1 MSYLEIEKVIGREI
15 IDSRGNPTVEAEVW
29 LADGTIGRGAAP
41 SGASTGEFEALEL
54 RDGDK
59 SRFGG
64 KGVSKAVENINTTIN
79 EALVGMDASDIYA
92 VDAAML
98 KADGTKDKSNLG
110 ANAILAVSTAAARA
124 AAISLDVPLYRF
136 LGGVSGNKLP
146 VPMMNILNGGAHAAN
161 TVDVQE
167 FMIMP
172 AGAPSFK
179 EGLRWCTEVFHAL
192 QALLK
197 SKGLATSV
205 GDEGGFAP
213 DLASDE
219 EAIQYILEAIE
230 KAGYVP
236 GKDFVL
242 AMDAASSEWK
252 GSKKGEYKLP
262 KCGKVFTSEELVE
275 HWKQLVEKY
284 PIYSIEDGLDEED
297 WEGWQ
302 HMTKE
307 LGGKVQLVGD
317 DLFVTNT
324 ERLSKGISLG
334 CGNSILI
341 KLNQI
346 GSVSETLEAI
356 KMAHKAGYTAIAS
369 HRSGETEDT
378 TIADLAVA
386 LNTCQI
392 KTGAPSRSERVA
404 KYNQLL
410 RIEEELGGAAQYPG
424 FGAFL
429 IKKYITGNNLRAR
442 QKACGRGGAESRPY
456 AFVEKIVRF
465 WRKKLCKISVMLPR
479 QHTQTLIFWYSIFAG
494 WENPAVHNLKEVHND
509 RFQTVGRL

>member
-1 MSYLEIEKVIGREI
+1 MVYTAIEKVIGREI
-15 IDSRGNPTVEAEVW
+15 LDSRGNPTVEAEVY
-29 LADGTIGRGAAP
+29 LADGTVGRGTAP

-59 SRFGG
+59 SRYGG
-64 KGVSKAVENINTTIN
+64 KGVSKAVENINTVIN
-79 EALVGMDASDIYA
+79 DAVKGIDASDTYA
-92 VDAAML
+92 VDKAMID
-98 KADGTKDKSNLG
+98 ADGTNDKSKLG
-110 ANAILAVSTAAARA
+110 ANAILAVSIAAARA
-124 AAISLDVPLYRF
+124 ASIAMGVPLYRF
-136 LGGVSGNKLP
+136 LGGVSGNRLP

-172 AGAPSFK
+172 VGAPSFK
-179 EGLRWCTEVFHAL
+179 EALRQCAEVFHAL
-192 QALLK
+192 AALLK

-219 EAIQYILEAIE
+219 EAIRYILEAV
-230 KAGYVP
+230 KNAGYEP
-236 GKDFVL
+236 GKDFMI

-252 GSKKGEYKLP
+252 GSKKGEYILP
-262 KCGKVFTSEELVE
+262 KAGTKFTSSELIA

-284 PIYSIEDGLDEED
+284 PIISIEDALDEED

-302 HMTKE
+302 ELTKE

-324 ERLSKGISLG
+324 ERLAKGISLG

-356 KMAHKAGYTAIAS
+356 KMAHKAGYTAISS
-369 HRSGETEDT
+369 HRSGETADT

-410 RIEEELGGAAQYPG
+410 RIEEELGASAVYPG
-424 FGAFL
+424 MAAFNV
-429 IKKYITGNNLRAR
+429 KR
-442 QKACGRGGAESRPY
+442 
-456 AFVEKIVRF
+456 
-465 WRKKLCKISVMLPR
+465 
-479 QHTQTLIFWYSIFAG
+479 
-494 WENPAVHNLKEVHND
+494 
-509 RFQTVGRL
+509 

>member
-1 MSYLEIEKVIGREI
+1 MTYLEIEKVVGREI
-15 IDSRGNPTVEAEVW
+15 IDSRGNPTVEAEVY
-29 LADGTIGRGAAP
+29 LADGTVGRGAAP

-54 RDGDK
+54 RDGNKD
-59 SRFGG
+59 RFGG
-64 KGVSKAVENINTTIN
+64 KGVSKAVGNINTTIN
-79 EALVGMDASDIYA
+79 EALKGIDASDIYA
-92 VDAAML
+92 VDGAML
-98 KADGTKDKSNLG
+98 AADGTKDKSNLG
-110 ANAILAVSTAAARA
+110 ANAILAVSIAAVRA
-124 AAISLDVPLYRF
+124 AATALQIPLYRL
-136 LGGVSGNKLP
+136 LGGVNGNRLP

-192 QALLK
+192 AALLK
-197 SKGLATSV
+197 ERGLATSV

-213 DLASDE
+213 DLGSDE
-219 EAIQYILEAIE
+219 EAIECILEAVE
-230 KAGYVP
+230 KAGYKP
-236 GKDFVL
+236 GEDFVL

-252 GSKKGEYKLP
+252 SATKGEYLLP
-262 KCGKVFTSEELVE
+262 KSGRKFTSAELIE
-275 HWKQLVEKY
+275 HWKQLCEKY

-302 HMTKE
+302 QLTKE
-307 LGGKVQLVGD
+307 LGDTVQLVGD

-324 ERLSKGISLG
+324 ERLSKGIKLG

-356 KMAHKAGYTAIAS
+356 KMAHNAGYTAVTS

-410 RIEEELGGAAQYPG
+410 RIEEQLGNAAVYPG
-424 FGAFL
+424 KGAFH
-429 IKKYITGNNLRAR
+429 I
-442 QKACGRGGAESRPY
+442 SR
-456 AFVEKIVRF
+456 
-465 WRKKLCKISVMLPR
+465 
-479 QHTQTLIFWYSIFAG
+479 
-494 WENPAVHNLKEVHND
+494 
-509 RFQTVGRL
+509 

>member
-1 MSYLEIEKVIGREI
+1 MSYLQIEKVVGREI
-15 IDSRGNPTVEAEVW
+15 LDSRGNPTVEAEVT
-29 LADGTIGRGAAP
+29 LVDGTVARGTAP

-59 SRFGG
+59 ARYLG
-64 KGVSKAVENINTTIN
+64 KGVTKAVENINTIIN
-79 EALVGMDASDIYA
+79 ETITGMDASDLYA
-92 VDAAML
+92 VDKAMIA
-98 KADGTKDKSNLG
+98 ADGTKDKSNLG
-110 ANAILAVSTAAARA
+110 ANAILAVSIATARA
-124 AAISLDVPLYRF
+124 AATALDIPLYRF
-136 LGGVSGNKLP
+136 LGGVSGTRLP
-146 VPMMNILNGGAHAAN
+146 VPMMNILNGGAHATN
-161 TVDVQE
+161 TVDTQE

-172 AGAPSFK
+172 VGAPSFK
-179 EGLRWCTEVFHAL
+179 EALRWCAEVFHNLAKI
-192 QALLK
+192 LK

-213 DLASDE
+213 NLSSDDE
-219 EAIQYILEAIE
+219 TIETILEAV
-230 KAGYVP
+230 KAAGYEP
-236 GKDFVL
+236 GRDFMI

-252 GSKKGEYKLP
+252 SEKGKGFYHQP
-262 KCGKVFTSEELVE
+262 KSGRDFTSDELIQ
-275 HWKQLVEKY
+275 HWADLVEKY
-284 PIYSIEDGLDEED
+284 PIISIEDALDEED

-302 HMTKE
+302 KLTAK

-324 ERLSKGISLG
+324 ERLKKGIELG

-356 KMAHKAGYTAIAS
+356 QMAHNAGYTAISS
-369 HRSGETEDT
+369 HRSGETADT

-410 RIEEELGGAAQYPG
+410 RIEEELGDSAVYPG
-424 FGAFL
+424 MAAFHV
-429 IKKYITGNNLRAR
+429 K
-442 QKACGRGGAESRPY
+442 
-456 AFVEKIVRF
+456 
-465 WRKKLCKISVMLPR
+465 
-479 QHTQTLIFWYSIFAG
+479 
-494 WENPAVHNLKEVHND
+494 
-509 RFQTVGRL
+509 

>member
-1 MSYLEIEKVIGREI
+1 MVYTAIEKVIGREI
-15 IDSRGNPTVEAEVW
+15 LDSRGNPTVEAEVY
-29 LADGTIGRGAAP
+29 LADGTVGRGTAP

-59 SRFGG
+59 SRYGG
-64 KGVSKAVENINTTIN
+64 KGVSKAVENINTVIN
-79 EALVGMDASDIYA
+79 DAVKGIDASDTYA
-92 VDAAML
+92 VDKAMID
-98 KADGTKDKSNLG
+98 ADGTKDKSKLG
-110 ANAILAVSTAAARA
+110 ANAILAVSIAAARA
-124 AAISLDVPLYRF
+124 ASIAIGVPLYRF
-136 LGGVSGNKLP
+136 LGGVSGNRLP

-172 AGAPSFK
+172 VGAPSFK
-179 EGLRWCTEVFHAL
+179 EALRQCAEVFHAL
-192 QALLK
+192 AALLK

-213 DLASDE
+213 DLGSDE
-219 EAIQYILEAIE
+219 EAIRYILEAV
-230 KAGYVP
+230 KNAGYEP
-236 GKDFVL
+236 GKDFMI

-252 GSKKGEYKLP
+252 GSKKGEYILP
-262 KCGKVFTSEELVE
+262 KAGTKFTSSELIA
-275 HWKQLVEKY
+275 HWKKLVEKY
-284 PIYSIEDGLDEED
+284 PIISIEDALDEED

-302 HMTKE
+302 ELTKE

-324 ERLSKGISLG
+324 ERLAKGISLG

-356 KMAHKAGYTAIAS
+356 KMAHKAGYTAISS
-369 HRSGETEDT
+369 HRSGETADT

-410 RIEEELGGAAQYPG
+410 RIEEELGEAACYPG
-424 FGAFL
+424 KAAFG
-429 IKKYITGNNLRAR
+429 R
-442 QKACGRGGAESRPY
+442 
-456 AFVEKIVRF
+456 
-465 WRKKLCKISVMLPR
+465 
-479 QHTQTLIFWYSIFAG
+479 
-494 WENPAVHNLKEVHND
+494 
-509 RFQTVGRL
+509 

>member
-1 MSYLEIEKVIGREI
+1 MSCLTIEKVIGREI
-15 IDSRGNPTVEAEVW
+15 MDSRGNPTVEAEVV
-29 LADGTIGRGAAP
+29 LAGGVIGRGAAP

-59 SRFGG
+59 SRYLG
-64 KGVSKAVENINTTIN
+64 KGVTKAVANINGPIQDV
-79 EALVGMDASDIYA
+79 LIGMDASDIYA
-92 VDAAML
+92 VDAAMIQ
-98 KADGTKDKSNLG
+98 ADGTKDKSKLG
-110 ANAILAVSTAAARA
+110 ANAILAVSIAAARA
-124 AAISLDVPLYRF
+124 ASIALDIPLYRF
-136 LGGVSGNKLP
+136 LGGISGNRLP

-172 AGAPSFK
+172 VGAPSFK
-179 EGLRWCTEVFHAL
+179 EALRMCAEVFHAL
-192 QALLK
+192 AALLK
-197 SKGLATSV
+197 AEGLATSV

-219 EAIQYILEAIE
+219 EAIQYILKAIE

-236 GKDFVL
+236 GKDFML

-252 GSKKGEYKLP
+252 GEKKGEYVLP
-262 KCGKVFTSEELVE
+262 KAGTKFTSEGLIE

-284 PIYSIEDGLDEED
+284 PIISIEDALDEED
-297 WEGWQ
+297 WDGWKLL
-302 HMTKE
+302 TKE
-307 LGGKVQLVGD
+307 LGDKVQLVGD

-324 ERLSKGISLG
+324 ERLKKGIDNG

-356 KMAHKAGYTAIAS
+356 KMAHKAGYTAISS

-392 KTGAPSRSERVA
+392 KTGAPSRTERVA

-410 RIEEELGGAAQYPG
+410 RIEEELGASAVYPG
-424 FGAFL
+424 MGAFNV
-429 IKKYITGNNLRAR
+429 KR
-442 QKACGRGGAESRPY
+442 
-456 AFVEKIVRF
+456 
-465 WRKKLCKISVMLPR
+465 
-479 QHTQTLIFWYSIFAG
+479 
-494 WENPAVHNLKEVHND
+494 
-509 RFQTVGRL
+509 

>member
-1 MSYLEIEKVIGREI
+1 MDYLEIEKVVGREI
-15 IDSRGNPTVEAEVW
+15 IDSRGNPTVEAEVY
-29 LADGTIGRGAAP
+29 LADGTVGRGAAP

-59 SRFGG
+59 DRFGG
-64 KGVSKAVENINTTIN
+64 KGVSRAVQNINTIIHDT
-79 EALVGMDASDIYA
+79 VKGMDASDIYG
-92 VDAAML
+92 VDQAMI
-98 KADGTKDKSNLG
+98 KADGTEDKSELG
-110 ANAILAVSTAAARA
+110 ANAILAVSIAAARA
-124 AAISLDVPLYRF
+124 ASISLGIPLYRF
-136 LGGVSGNKLP
+136 LGGVNGNRMP

-172 AGAPSFK
+172 AGAPGFR

-192 QALLK
+192 AALLK
-197 SKGLATSV
+197 EKGLATSV

-219 EAIQYILEAIE
+219 EAIQFILEAVRR
-230 KAGYVP
+230 AGYEP

-252 GSKKGEYKLP
+252 SGTKGQYILPKSKKHFSSG
-262 KCGKVFTSEELVE
+262 ELVA
-275 HWKQLVEKY
+275 HWKELCEKY
-284 PIYSIEDGLDEED
+284 PICSIEDGLDEED

-302 HMTKE
+302 LMTRE
-307 LGGKVQLVGD
+307 LGGRVQLVGD

-324 ERLSKGISLG
+324 ARLKKGISMG
-334 CGNSILI
+334 CANSVLI

-356 KMAHKAGYTAIAS
+356 KMAHRAGYTAIAS

-410 RIEEELGGAAQYPG
+410 RIEEELGDSAVYPG
-424 FGAFL
+424 MEVFNKLNGS
-429 IKKYITGNNLRAR
+429 GG
-442 QKACGRGGAESRPY
+442 GR
-456 AFVEKIVRF
+456 
-465 WRKKLCKISVMLPR
+465 
-479 QHTQTLIFWYSIFAG
+479 
-494 WENPAVHNLKEVHND
+494 
-509 RFQTVGRL
+509 

>member
-1 MSYLEIEKVIGREI
+1 M
-15 IDSRGNPTVEAEVW
+15 SRGLGDVYK
-29 LADGTIGRGAAP
+29 RQ
-41 SGASTGEFEALEL
+41 LEL

-64 KGVSKAVENINTTIN
+64 KGVSKAVENNNTVINA
-79 EALVGMDASDIYA
+79 ALVGLDAADTYA

-98 KADGTKDKSNLG
+98 QADGTKDKSNLG
-110 ANAILAVSTAAARA
+110 ANAILAVSIAAARA
-124 AAISLDVPLYRF
+124 AAASLDLPLYRF

-172 AGAPSFK
+172 AGAPSFR

-197 SKGLATSV
+197 DKGLATSV

-219 EAIQYILEAIE
+219 EAIQYILAAIE
-230 KAGYVP
+230 KAGYQP
-236 GKDFVL
+236 GRDFVL

-252 GSKKGEYKLP
+252 GSKKGEYRLP
-262 KCGKVFTSEELVE
+262 KCGKVFTSEELVA

-302 HMTKE
+302 QMTKE

-324 ERLSKGISLG
+324 ERLAKGIQLG
-334 CGNSILI
+334 AGNAILI

-356 KMAHKAGYTAIAS
+356 KMAHKAGYTAISS

-392 KTGAPSRSERVA
+392 KTGAPSRTERVA

-410 RIEEELGGAAQYPG
+410 RIEEQLGESAVYPG
-424 FGAFL
+424 MEAF
-429 IKKYITGNNLRAR
+429 
-442 QKACGRGGAESRPY
+442 
-456 AFVEKIVRF
+456 
-465 WRKKLCKISVMLPR
+465 
-479 QHTQTLIFWYSIFAG
+479 
-494 WENPAVHNLKEVHND
+494 
-509 RFQTVGRL
+509 

>member
-1 MSYLEIEKVIGREI
+1 MSNLHIEKVIGREI
-15 IDSRGNPTVEAEVW
+15 LDSRGNPTVEAEVT
-29 LADGTIGRGAAP
+29 LADGTVGRGMAP

-59 SRFGG
+59 ARYLG
-64 KGVSKAVENINTTIN
+64 KGVTKAVENINTVIN
-79 EALVGMDASDIYA
+79 EAVKGLDASDVYA
-92 VDAAML
+92 VDKAML
-98 KADGTKDKSNLG
+98 AADGTKDKSKLG
-110 ANAILAVSTAAARA
+110 ANAILAVSIASARA
-124 AAISLDVPLYRF
+124 AAQSLNIPLYRF
-136 LGGVSGNKLP
+136 LGGVSGNRLP

-172 AGAPSFK
+172 VGAPSFK
-179 EGLRWCTEVFHAL
+179 EALRWCAEVFHAL
-192 QALLK
+192 ASLLK
-197 SKGLATSV
+197 EKGLATSV

-219 EAIQYILEAIE
+219 EAIEYILKAVE
-230 KAGYVP
+230 KAGYKP
-236 GKDFVL
+236 GMDFML

-252 GSKKGEYKLP
+252 GAKKGEYVLP
-262 KCGKVFTSEELVE
+262 KAGTHFTSEELIT
-275 HWKQLVEKY
+275 HWKKLVDKY
-284 PIYSIEDGLDEED
+284 PIISIEDALDEED

-302 HMTKE
+302 LLTKE
-307 LGGKVQLVGD
+307 LGDKVQLVGD

-324 ERLSKGISLG
+324 ERLKKGIDLG
-334 CGNSILI
+334 CGNAILI

-356 KMAHKAGYTAIAS
+356 KMAHKAGYTAISS

-392 KTGAPSRSERVA
+392 KTGAPSRTERVA

-410 RIEEELGGAAQYPG
+410 RIEEELGDAAVYPG
-424 FGAFL
+424 MGAFNV
-429 IKKYITGNNLRAR
+429 KR
-442 QKACGRGGAESRPY
+442 
-456 AFVEKIVRF
+456 
-465 WRKKLCKISVMLPR
+465 
-479 QHTQTLIFWYSIFAG
+479 
-494 WENPAVHNLKEVHND
+494 
-509 RFQTVGRL
+509 

>member
-1 MSYLEIEKVIGREI
+1 MNYLEIVKVIGREI
-15 IDSRGNPTVEAEVW
+15 LDSRGNPTVEAEVY
-29 LADGTIGRGAAP
+29 LADGTVGRGTAP

-59 SRFGG
+59 GRYGG
-64 KGVSKAVENINTTIN
+64 KGVTKAVENINTAIN
-79 EALVGMDASDIYA
+79 DAVCGLDASDIYA
-92 VDAAML
+92 VDKAMI
-98 KADGTKDKSNLG
+98 KADGTKDKSKLG
-110 ANAILAVSTAAARA
+110 ANAILAVSIAAARA
-124 AAISLDVPLYRF
+124 ASISLDIPLYRF
-136 LGGVSGNKLP
+136 LGGISGNRLP

-172 AGAPSFK
+172 VGAPSFK
-179 EGLRWCTEVFHAL
+179 EALRWCAEVFHAL
-192 QALLK
+192 AALLK

-219 EAIQYILEAIE
+219 EAIQYILEAV
-230 KAGYVP
+230 KNAGYEP
-236 GKDFVL
+236 GKDFMI

-252 GSKKGEYKLP
+252 GSKKGEYVLP
-262 KCGKVFTSEELVE
+262 KAGTKFTSAELIE
-275 HWKQLVEKY
+275 HWKKLVEKY
-284 PIYSIEDGLDEED
+284 PIISIEDALDEED
-297 WEGWQ
+297 WEAWQ
-302 HMTKE
+302 LLTKE

-324 ERLSKGISLG
+324 ERLAKGISLG

-356 KMAHKAGYTAIAS
+356 KMAHKAGYTAISS
-369 HRSGETEDT
+369 HRSGETADT

-410 RIEEELGGAAQYPG
+410 RIEEELGESAVYPQM
-424 FGAFL
+424 GAFNV
-429 IKKYITGNNLRAR
+429 TR
-442 QKACGRGGAESRPY
+442 
-456 AFVEKIVRF
+456 
-465 WRKKLCKISVMLPR
+465 
-479 QHTQTLIFWYSIFAG
+479 
-494 WENPAVHNLKEVHND
+494 
-509 RFQTVGRL
+509 

>member
-1 MSYLEIEKVIGREI
+1 MDYLEIEKVIGREI

-54 RDGDK
+54 RDNDK
-59 SRFGG
+59 KRFGG
-64 KGVSKAVENINTTIN
+64 KGVRKAVENINTVISGVLT
-79 EALVGMDASDIYA
+79 GMDASDIYA
-92 VDAAML
+92 VDYAMIQ
-98 KADGTKDKSNLG
+98 ADGTKDKSKLG
-110 ANAILAVSTAAARA
+110 ANSILAVSIACARA
-124 AAISLDVPLYRF
+124 ASISMGIPLYRF
-136 LGGVSGNKLP
+136 LGGISGNRLP

-172 AGAPSFK
+172 VGAPTFR
-179 EGLRWCTEVFHAL
+179 EGLRWCTEVFHCLASI
-192 QALLK
+192 LK
-197 SKGLATSV
+197 EKGLATSV

-213 DLASDE
+213 DLGSDE
-219 EAIQYILEAIE
+219 EAIELILEAV
-230 KAGYVP
+230 KRAGYEP
-236 GKDFVL
+236 GHDFVL

-252 GSKKGEYKLP
+252 GGKKGEYVLP
-262 KCGKVFTSEELVE
+262 KCKKHFTSEELIG
-275 HWKQLVEKY
+275 HWKQLCEKY
-284 PIYSIEDGLDEED
+284 PIWSIEDALDEED
-297 WEGWQ
+297 WEGWKKL
-302 HMTKE
+302 TAS
-307 LGGKVQLVGD
+307 LGSKVQLVGD

-324 ERLSKGISLG
+324 ERLKKGIDSG

-410 RIEEELGGAAQYPG
+410 RIEEELGETAVYPG
-424 FGAFL
+424 RNAFCV
-429 IKKYITGNNLRAR
+429 KR
-442 QKACGRGGAESRPY
+442 
-456 AFVEKIVRF
+456 
-465 WRKKLCKISVMLPR
+465 
-479 QHTQTLIFWYSIFAG
+479 
-494 WENPAVHNLKEVHND
+494 
-509 RFQTVGRL
+509 